1 MRQNKII
8 TRFSILLGVL
18 FFWGNSFAQISLSI
32 NKQTIKQII
41 PQIEKTS
48 GYNVFYTDNLPN
60 LDTRKDLHV
69 FNAPLETT
77 LKELFKGTKITFE
90 IKPNKQVLLFQQAN
104 KPSGN
109 RKQVPSK
116 LLVEAESFDRKG
128 GWVVDQQFMDL
139 MGSPYLMAHGM
150 GVPVE
155 DASTTISFPE
165 DGTYYVFV
173 RTYNWTSPWYDGKGP
188 GKFTLAVDNK
198 KLPVVLGDE
207 GKQWMWQ
214 PAGTVSV
221 KAGNSSLTLKDLTGF
236 NGRCDAIYFTT
247 EKGQLPPA
255 QATQLTDFRKKMLDI
270 PAEPE
275 LYSYDVIVT
284 GGGIAGMC
292 AAAAASRL
300 GCKVALINDRP
311 VLGGNNSSEVRVH
324 LGGNIGVGPNSGLGR
339 MIREFGHSKE
349 GNAKPAANYED
360 EKKELFIANE
370 KNITLYANYRA
381 ISVKTDGNRIESVI
395 IKHIENGKEVE
406 LKAPLFSDCTGDGT
420 IGYLA
425 GADYNMGRESRAEY
439 GEELAP
445 IQPDKMTMGSSVQ
458 WYSADKGK
466 PTRFPIF
473 SYGLQ
478 FNEKNCEKVTMGE
491 WKWETG
497 MNFNQIDDFERIR
510 DYGLMVIYSNWSFLK
525 NELKDNKKYK
535 SRALDWVAYIAG
547 KRESRRLL
555 GDYILKQDDID
566 KNVYHEDASFVTTWS
581 IDLHFPDSL
590 NASHF
595 PDAPFKAA
603 TKHIH
608 IYPYAVPY
616 RCLYSRNIENLFMA
630 GRNISV
636 THVALGTVRVMR
648 TTGMMGEVVGM
659 AASLCKKYNTTPR
672 GVYQKHLP
680 ELKALMKEGV
690 GKKEGIPDNQ
700 KFNEQ
705 KLLKEPRIF
714 IIEKNKK

>member
-32 NKQTIKQII
+32 NKQTVKQII

-48 GYNVFYTDNLPN
+48 GYNVFYTDKLPN

-69 FNAPLETT
+69 SNVSLETT
-77 LKELFKGTKITFE
+77 LKKLFKGTKIAFE
-90 IKPNKQVLLFQQAN
+90 IKPNKQVLLFQQSY
-104 KPSGN
+104 KPSASK
-109 RKQVPSK
+109 KQIPSK
-116 LLVEAESFDRKG
+116 LLVEAENFERKG

-150 GVPVE
+150 GVSVE

-165 DGTYYVFV
+165 SGTYYVYV
-173 RTYNWTSPWYDGKGP
+173 RTYNWTSPWYGGKGP
-188 GKFTLAVDNK
+188 GKFTLKIGNK
-198 KLPVVLGDE
+198 KLPIVLGDE
-207 GKQWMWQ
+207 GNQWMWQ
-214 PAGTVSV
+214 PAGKISV
-221 KAGNSSLTLKDLTGF
+221 KAGNSNLTLKDLTGF
-236 NGRCDAIYFTT
+236 NSRCDAIYFTT
-247 EKGQLPPA
+247 EKEQLPPNE
-255 QATQLTDFRKKMLDI
+255 TVQLTDFRKKMLNI
-270 PAEPE
+270 PAELE
-275 LYSYDVIVT
+275 LYSYDVIVI

-425 GADYNMGRESRAEY
+425 GADYNMGRESRTEY

-525 NELKDNKKYK
+525 NKLKDNKKYK
-535 SRALDWVAYIAG
+535 NRALDWVAYIAG

-705 KLLKEPRIF
+705 KLLKKPRIF
-714 IIEKNKK
+714 AIEKNKK